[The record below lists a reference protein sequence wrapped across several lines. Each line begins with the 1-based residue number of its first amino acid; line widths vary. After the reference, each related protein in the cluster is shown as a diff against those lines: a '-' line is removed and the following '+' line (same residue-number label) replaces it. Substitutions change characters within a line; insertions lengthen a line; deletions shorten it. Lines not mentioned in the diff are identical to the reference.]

1 LGPIPPG
8 PIVPQFARSANILLA
23 KFPAADGVIWFCS
36 LEPSGDDV
44 PRGHGLMDW
53 CFFSLYLLFLLALGI
68 YREQDPQTKKRKK
81 CFDLRFLSNKHAA
94 GQL

>member
-1 LGPIPPG
+1 
-8 PIVPQFARSANILLA
+8 
-23 KFPAADGVIWFCS
+23 
-36 LEPSGDDV
+36 
-44 PRGHGLMDW
+44 MDY

-81 CFDLRFLSNKHAA
+81 CFDLRFLSKKHGA